1 MSTIRLLSQRLAERR
16 FLKDGASDASLL
28 PGALTTLAISTL
40 LGSLLLGE
48 LSAQHIALIAACAVF
63 CWSLLKALLEAGD
76 QESDAVDAAFLLPLP
91 IRRVQFASARAIV
104 AAAGVFV
111 DACNLTLPIIVM
123 YGCTEGVVPALRIAG
138 SVLLALCFGVLI
150 AAPLRRLLR
159 NVLNVLRVAE
169 SEGPIRLAAMLLAF
183 VAIVRAPHLDVSAL
197 LQAPWHYLPPI
208 SFVEAIHGAV
218 PATILASILAFGLAL
233 VLLRIPNSAVPTPPR
248 RRGRGIRSWFVA
260 ERARRSCTSP
270 VEQAGFELT
279 LAGIRSDKS
288 FRARTFPL
296 LAFPFAAIVLAGLD
310 EYDAT
315 LVPMALFG
323 ATVYLVLGEVFL
335 LFSESP
341 GGPELLA
348 SLPMSDPQRFRLGAE
363 KAYVA
368 AIVVPTHLTISFGV
382 AVFDL
387 ARGNVADLVSHAI
400 LGVLALLT
408 SVLIVLLAF
417 QRVGGMPFATLD
429 RALYPDDLTGGA
441 YFALA
446 LATLAALISAATLS
460 APWKSALLAGL
471 LFVLIRL
478 VLRGKRVRCLPEP
491 ANV

>member
-28 PGALTTLAISTL
+28 PGAMTTLSISTL

-48 LSAQHIALIAACAVF
+48 LSASHIALIAACAVF

-76 QESDAVDAAFLLPLP
+76 QESDAVDVAFLLPLP
-91 IRRVQFASARAIV
+91 IRRFELASARAIV
-104 AAAGVFV
+104 AASGVFV

-123 YGCTEGVVPALRIAG
+123 FGCTEGVLPALRIAV

-159 NVLNVLRVAE
+159 NALNVLRIAE

-183 VAIVRAPHLDVSAL
+183 VAIVRAPHLDVSVL
-197 LQAPWHYLPPI
+197 LHAPWHYIPPI
-208 SFVEAIHGAV
+208 SFVVAAHGGAL
-218 PATILASILAFGLAL
+218 ATVVASIVAFGIALA
-233 VLLRIPNSAVPTPPR
+233 LLRIPNTPAPPR
-248 RRGRGIRSWFVA
+248 TRRRVGRFGAWFVA
-260 ERARRSCTSP
+260 ERARRSCTTP
-270 VEQAGFELT
+270 IEQAGFELT

-296 LAFPFAAIVLAGLD
+296 LAFPFAAIALAGLD

-335 LFSESP
+335 LFSESA

-348 SLPMSDPQRFRLGAE
+348 SLPMSDPHRFRLGAE

-387 ARGNVADLVSHAI
+387 ARGSVTDLVSHAI

-408 SVLIVLLAF
+408 SILIVLLAF
-417 QRVGGMPFATLD
+417 DRVTGMPFATLD

-446 LATLAALISAATLS
+446 LATLAALISAATLA
-460 APWKSALLAGL
+460 APWKSALLSCV
-471 LFVLIRL
+471 LFLLIRL
-478 VLRGKRVRCLPEP
+478 VLRRKRVRCLPDP
-491 ANV
+491 ASA